1 MLAFLRVESFTI
13 TFFGSLLDF
22 IQWQS
27 STLLGSTITSN
38 FSKMLSTV
46 LSRSLFSIVS
56 GMPLSSNHSRLEYW
70 PLPYVCHARLKTFS
84 LRLVF
89 ISLVIDK
96 SDLRCSKSFF
106 KSGSLFLIHA
116 SEVPNLLWSIILT
129 LWVFWW
135 QKGPKTTMEWGFSSF
150 MRSWSMISF

>member
-1 MLAFLRVESFTI
+1 MLAFLRVESFII

-27 STLLGSTITSN
+27 YTLLGSTITSN

-46 LSRSLFSIVS
+46 VSRSLFSIVS
-56 GMPLSSNHSRLEYW
+56 GMPLSSKHSRLEYW
-70 PLPYVCHARLKTFS
+70 PLLYVCHARLKTLW

-96 SDLRCSKSFF
+96 SDLRRSKSFF
-106 KSGSLFLIHA
+106 KSGSSFLIHA
-116 SEVPNLLWSIILT
+116 SEVPNLLWSITLT

-150 MRSWSMISF
+150 MGSWSMISF